1 MLCPVIFRLQSTF
14 TDSCYHQQ
22 EVVDPGI
29 HRNTD
34 PYWLYWDKRKSLN
47 IYLEFLCHPLEPSN
61 TRSFPIK
68 PNVSW
73 VQVNIGAVKLYRCN
87 RSAMLCKIYVSAQ
100 NRSTFFKEVNLD
112 MGVSKNSGTPKSSIL
127 IGFSI
132 INHPFW
138 GTPIFGNTHMH
149 PSGSVPR
156 HGGPPLY
163 SDRRTDF
170 AAGDRGTTRAQNL
183 CPAGLMCDEGV
194 ICLRF
199 WKFWNSLRI
208 HVWYIYLH
216 LVDFYG
222 KCR

>member
-47 IYLEFLCHPLEPSN
+47 IYLEFLCHPLEPSK

-138 GTPIFGNTHMH
+138 GTSIFGNTHFFLADF
-149 PSGSVPR
+149 SRSLIGSAWLVHCLTSWGIEHLLPALFLFQ
-156 HGGPPLY
+156 PICY
-163 SDRRTDF
+163 STPI
-170 AAGDRGTTRAQNL
+170 
-183 CPAGLMCDEGV
+183 PA
-194 ICLRF
+194 
-199 WKFWNSLRI
+199 
-208 HVWYIYLH
+208 HT
-216 LVDFYG
+216 
-222 KCR
+222 